1 MKKRKI
7 VLGFLIVVFGLVAC
21 NKNQPLKLL
30 ADSKLSPDEF
40 FSKVS
45 ALDIQTSNDEN
56 VIYIDVEYDKKNNT
70 IKYLSSVEAEA
81 DFFVLDSEEEIQKRI
96 DKGTYEVTCKGATG
110 EFTESCE
117 GKVSCGKLIYECL
130 QAGGCATICQNKIV
144 YVPQNRTFYI
154 E

>member
-70 IKYLSSVEAEA
+70 IKYLGSVEAEA
-81 DFFVLDSEEEIQKRI
+81 DFFILDSEEEIQRREEESA
-96 DKGTYEVTCKGATG
+96 YEVTCKGGTS
-110 EFTESCE
+110 EFTKGCD
-117 GKVSCGKLIYECL
+117 GKISCGRLIYKCL
-130 QAGGCATICQNKIV
+130 QSGGCATICQNKIV